1 MKPSDY
7 GLIFHRGLRPL
18 YFTSYEII
26 EEPGGTKYII
36 AQLASGGQIEVH
48 RYFSKRK
55 NKMIEAEKAIY
66 RQPNVNLQEMLLSTQ
81 TEEENGQ
88 DM

>member
-1 MKPSDY
+1 MMDKTKPSDY

-18 YFTSYEII
+18 YFTSYEIV

-55 NKMIEAEKAIY
+55 GRMIEAEKAIY
-66 RQPNVNLQEMLLSTQ
+66 RQPKQERKD
-81 TEEENGQ
+81 ENNQ
-88 DM
+88 QA